1 MNFGDGP
8 WTPLSGTFGK
18 LLCPCRMF
26 FRAQYSPTRRWTRQW
41 WSNSVEVFTPL
52 AHVKALGINISAG
65 GMGMFAVANL
75 PVGSEVEIEF
85 EAPSLRKKHRIRGI
99 IRHRALYLYGVEFM
113 AKPLATLRPPLEKS
127 EAERHE

>member
-1 MNFGDGP
+1 M
-8 WTPLSGTFGK
+8 SGIFGK
-18 LLCPCRMF
+18 LLCPGRMF

-99 IRHRALYLYGVEFM
+99 IRHRALYLYGVEFSGETTGN
-113 AKPLATLRPPLEKS
+113 AQATVRK
-127 EAERHE
+127 ERS